1 MHGVQLESDN
11 GKKADLADKFAFLYV
26 YSTKSAKIYIFSYL
40 LPMHNPLNGGD
51 SCDIIRRLCKRYIII
66 ILERRGKE
74 MKAFLILEDGTV
86 FEGTHIG
93 ADNEVSS
100 EIVFNTSMA
109 G

>member
-1 MHGVQLESDN
+1 M
-11 GKKADLADKFAFLYV
+11 DLADKFTLFV
-26 YSTKSAKIYIFSYL
+26 YLFHQKCKNIHFSYL
-40 LPMHNPLNGGD
+40 LPVQNPLNTGD

-93 ADNEVSS
+93 GRQSN
-100 EIVFNTSMA
+100 
-109 G
+109 